1 MFLLAFGFFML
12 ATPRLLIE
20 YRLLKCAAVERSV
33 VDARL
38 EWPDLVDQRDKFTS
52 TIISSIHFA
61 VQLTLGLL
69 IAKLITIALGR

>member
-1 MFLLAFGFFML
+1 MFLLALGFFML

-20 YRLLKCAAVERSV
+20 YRLLKCAAADRTNLDSTI
-33 VDARL
+33 
-38 EWPDLVDQRDKFTS
+38 EWPDLVDQRDKFKATLVS
-52 TIISSIHFA
+52 GIHFM